1 MTALRPTP
9 PSRIA
14 RRPPRGV
21 SIVELMVGITIGLFI
36 LAAATVMLTS
46 QLADNRRLL
55 LEAQVQQDL
64 RATADLIAR
73 DIRRAGYWAQ
83 SYRQVWPASAAA
95 TNPYGAMTLRAA
107 DAGST
112 QVIYDRSTD
121 EEGGAVSIGTD
132 DNLVDAQA
140 GRPRERVGFQL
151 GSSNDAG
158 TIEYMVG
165 ANNWQSLTDPAV
177 LNVTR
182 FDVVL
187 TPQDRQVP
195 CGVQCPALGA
205 NGCPL
210 WQTTRDVTITIVAQA
225 VHDANVRR
233 SLSDSLRLRNDLIRE
248 VCP

>member
-1 MTALRPTP
+1 
-9 PSRIA
+9 
-14 RRPPRGV
+14 
-21 SIVELMVGITIGLFI
+21 MVGITIGLFI
-36 LAAATVMLTS
+36 LAAASVMLTT

-64 RATADLIAR
+64 RATADMIAR
-73 DIRRAGYWAQ
+73 DIRRAGYWGQ

-95 TNPYGAMTLRAA
+95 SNPYATMTLRAA
-107 DAGST
+107 EAGST

-121 EEGGAVSIGTD
+121 EEGGGVSIGTD

-140 GRPRERVGFQL
+140 NRPRERVGFQL
-151 GSSNDAG
+151 GSSNGVG

-165 ANNWQSLTDPAV
+165 ANNWQALTDPAV

-187 TPQDRQVP
+187 APQDRQVP
-195 CGVQCPALGA
+195 CGAQCPALGA
-205 NGCPL
+205 SGCPL

-225 VHDANVRR
+225 VHDANIRR
-233 SLSDSLRLRNDLIRE
+233 SLSDSVRLRNDLIRE